1 MNLYI
6 YGMSFMHVCMFS
18 WVSFVTVVIYGLW
31 RRAVK
36 ICSRL
41 QEHPLSGNQT
51 LQTHRHCGNLH
62 WMFYQRHQCEDQL
75 SSLHPPPQLRHKDGP
90 TGVQLPCCRA
100 PALTRKYWLQRRHDG
115 WSNNCWWVYQLRGW
129 EKSTR
134 RRYHVIKIGHRFVG
148 IQSVIHYYP
157 CIFTYWIILFLYTGF
172 QRNDNVCN
180 KSDNA
185 LKRVTCHAV
194 TDPTSTS

>member
-1 MNLYI
+1 MACHLCMCVCFH
-6 YGMSFMHVCMFS
+6 GFPSF
-18 WVSFVTVVIYGLW
+18 FVTVVIYGLW

-90 TGVQLPCCRA
+90 TGVQLPCCRVDKKV
-100 PALTRKYWLQRRHDG
+100 LTAK
-115 WSNNCWWVYQLRGW
+115 
-129 EKSTR
+129 ETR
-134 RRYHVIKIGHRFVG
+134 WVIKQLLMGIPAAWVRKINAQEVPCDQDWSQVCRDSVSHTLLSLYFHILNYFIFIHRF
-148 IQSVIHYYP
+148 
-157 CIFTYWIILFLYTGF
+157 
-172 QRNDNVCN
+172 
-180 KSDNA
+180 
-185 LKRVTCHAV
+185 
-194 TDPTSTS
+194 PTKW